1 MSIFRNFFAS
11 SADDP
16 QNEATNAEIVDRLV
30 ERLETAGELDD
41 RRDALKALRSLAR
54 NLRLHVATRGMNA
67 FIEVL
72 ERDASFTD
80 LVALTL
86 DILDCTLTDMVED
99 ELAQSAA
106 AAAEDEIGDRLAE
119 LMLQKPGFMP
129 ALIKLLAGNEFS
141 VRRC

>member
-1 MSIFRNFFAS
+1 
-11 SADDP
+11 
-16 QNEATNAEIVDRLV
+16 
-30 ERLETAGELDD
+30 
-41 RRDALKALRSLAR
+41 
-54 NLRLHVATRGMNA
+54 MNA

-99 ELAQSAA
+99 ELAQQSAA

-141 VRRC
+141 VRRFVNLFIPIHPGDRCQPNLLNLLTIISYYFLQKRHQVVDLAAPAQA